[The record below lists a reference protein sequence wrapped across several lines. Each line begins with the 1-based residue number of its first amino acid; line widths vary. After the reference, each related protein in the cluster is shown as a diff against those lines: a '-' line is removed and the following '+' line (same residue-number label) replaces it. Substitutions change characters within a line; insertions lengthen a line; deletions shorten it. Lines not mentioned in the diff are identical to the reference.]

1 MITIMR
7 RCVVLIFCLLLTGC
21 GSSVTRLLEEDSQL
35 WWQSDPII
43 AAAENLDQGLVDS
56 VYEAEAAKH
65 EACEPI
71 IGAARQQIYEG
82 QGSLGER
89 FWSDLTQLVALIV
102 PISSVN
108 ECAEAQERYSQELA
122 SLCQRLNR
130 RDVFL
135 RCPD

>member
-1 MITIMR
+1 MR
-7 RCVVLIFCLLLTGC
+7 RCVVPIFYMLLTGC
-21 GSSVTRLLEEDSQL
+21 GSSVTGLLEEDSQL
-35 WWQSDPII
+35 MWQSGSITV
-43 AAAENLDQGLVDS
+43 AAENLDQGLVDS
-56 VYEAEAAKH
+56 IYEAEAVKD
-65 EACEPI
+65 EACKPI

-82 QGSLGER
+82 QDSLGER

>member
-1 MITIMR
+1 MR
-7 RCVVLIFCLLLTGC
+7 RCVVPIFYMLLTGC
-21 GSSVTRLLEEDSQL
+21 GSSVTGLLEEDSQL
-35 WWQSDPII
+35 MWQSGPITV
-43 AAAENLDQGLVDS
+43 AAENLDQGLVDS
-56 VYEAEAAKH
+56 IYEAEAVKD
-65 EACEPI
+65 EACKPI
-71 IGAARQQIYEG
+71 IGVARQQIYEG

-130 RDVFL
+130 RGVSS
-135 RCPD
+135 RCQD